1 MKKPLNVF
9 NYSSVREKEAAKK
22 QKNWLLVIAT
32 ILIILS
38 FSSCQKETTKSGV
51 QTDNSSLVNHKA
63 SIAEASMKVFAT
75 GLNNPRGLNW
85 GPDGYLYV
93 AEGGVGGTNSTES
106 QCTQIPPPNG
116 PYTGSATGGRISKIS
131 LTGERTTLTDQ
142 LPTSQTSA
150 TIGSLISGVA
160 DVEFVGNTLYA
171 LLSGA
176 GCT

>member
-63 SIAEASMKVFAT
+63 SIAEASIKVFAT

-93 AEGGVGGTNSTES
+93 AEGGVGGTNSTEG
-106 QCTQIPPPNG
+106 QCTQIPPRM
-116 PYTGSATGGRISKIS
+116 A
-131 LTGERTTLTDQ
+131 
-142 LPTSQTSA
+142 PTQAAQQGDGYQKSVP
-150 TIGSLISGVA
+150 LV
-160 DVEFVGNTLYA
+160 N
-171 LLSGA
+171 
-176 GCT
+176 